1 MCLEEGRKEEIDS
14 ENYKCCTNVFVLW
27 FVFQEVEQPC
37 FCHSSTSVYYTKC
50 KLKNKNG
57 EGLRMRLSTIY
68 SCACSGFVEMVG
80 LYQPCVLP
88 AGPRR

>member
-1 MCLEEGRKEEIDS
+1 MACKDCNVPGGRKEEIDS

-37 FCHSSTSVYYTKC
+37 LYRSSTSMYYTKC

-57 EGLRMRLSTIY
+57 EALGMRLSTIIVVH
-68 SCACSGFVEMVG
+68 AVG
-80 LYQPCVLP
+80 S
-88 AGPRR
+88 